1 MTLLAPLCVVY
12 HALTWP
18 STPVDHVPPCA
29 LAGRA
34 ASHPPD
40 FGMRARQPCFGS
52 PATNTD
58 LGQRKFGS
66 LLTLSLLPASSLSLS
81 PSPSPPHPL
90 VLCAPEDRWRG
101 RRTCSPWARSPRT
114 SFRKTRCPNSS
125 SYSTPRTAYPR
136 NGWCRCRGTYG
147 GVSSPLDAPLLC
159 HRDWPA
165 WQRRYRAKIALRDGA
180 FGSTSSGTSDLPCT
194 CGGAGMPTRS
204 RMVG

>member
-58 LGQRKFGS
+58 LGHRKFGS
-66 LLTLSLLPASSLSLS
+66 LPVVVILLV
-81 PSPSPPHPL
+81 
-90 VLCAPEDRWRG
+90 VLCGVGWGSAVHAYDEVSEGAAHSRVGNVRRWEPRGGWSHRRRPSDAYDGGDDGGGDGGGDSWRRRWRG
-101 RRTCSPWARSPRT
+101 RAGKDGSDDDDH
-114 SFRKTRCPNSS
+114 
-125 SYSTPRTAYPR
+125 
-136 NGWCRCRGTYG
+136 G
-147 GVSSPLDAPLLC
+147 G
-159 HRDWPA
+159 
-165 WQRRYRAKIALRDGA
+165 RR
-180 FGSTSSGTSDLPCT
+180 
-194 CGGAGMPTRS
+194 RS
-204 RMVG
+204 RDNMYEMYVGR